1 MATYQVFCSLIIT
14 VLKQIVSNVFE
25 FDVLF
30 YKMHLQSN
38 NFDFSAIVLMQ
49 CQMSK
54 CNISFF
60 SYPTFLLRKQHL
72 IKTIFACS
80 VKIDYTFP
88 KPTFWYPTSICQ
100 VKFHVE
106 NFEELTLIFAY
117 MNNTY
122 TYVVA
127 SCAKTCCS
135 RETFS
140 QGLNIAFLLHAYVF
154 TWHEKNMYTLVV
166 KTLIIFFANMLL
178 DILLQ
183 GEIYILR

>member
-1 MATYQVFCSLIIT
+1 MLGKNRLNFPETEFLISSIY
-14 VLKQIVSNVFE
+14 LLSQI
-25 FDVLF
+25 LCRK
-30 YKMHLQSN
+30 Y
-38 NFDFSAIVLMQ
+38 
-49 CQMSK
+49 
-54 CNISFF
+54 
-60 SYPTFLLRKQHL
+60 FL
-72 IKTIFACS
+72 
-80 VKIDYTFP
+80 
-88 KPTFWYPTSICQ
+88 
-100 VKFHVE
+100 
-106 NFEELTLIFAY
+106 ELTLIFAY

-154 TWHEKNMYTLVV
+154 TWHEKNMYTLVL

>member
-1 MATYQVFCSLIIT
+1 MVF
-14 VLKQIVSNVFE
+14 KQIIGNVFE
-25 FDVLF
+25 IRW
-30 YKMHLQSN
+30 
-38 NFDFSAIVLMQ
+38 AIILMQ
-49 CQMSK
+49 FQMSK

-60 SYPTFLLRKQHL
+60 TYPTFLLKSTFD
-72 IKTIFACS
+72 KTIFACS

-122 TYVVA
+122 TDVVA

-166 KTLIIFFANMLL
+166 KTLIIFFAN
-178 DILLQ
+178 I
-183 GEIYILR
+183 